1 MSIQLKLFPELVKT
15 ITFSGEHVIVHY
27 YKICDFL
34 GSYDINCSYVRA
46 WDAKMNMYMYT
57 FWTIDSSGTRL
68 SSQIYRPFDSITA
81 DSTGFLS

>member
-15 ITFSGEHVIVHY
+15 ITFSDEHVIAHY

-34 GSYDINCSYVRA
+34 EPYTINCCYIRK
-46 WDAKMNMYMYT
+46 WDNKMNMYMYT
-57 FWTIDSSGTRL
+57 FWTIDSSGTQL
-68 SSQIYRPFDSITA
+68 SSQIYRPYDSITV